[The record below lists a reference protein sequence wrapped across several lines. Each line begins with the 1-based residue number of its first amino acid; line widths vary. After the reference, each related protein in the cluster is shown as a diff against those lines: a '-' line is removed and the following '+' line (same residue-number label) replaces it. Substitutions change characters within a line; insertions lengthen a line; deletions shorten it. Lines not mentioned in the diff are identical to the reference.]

1 MLVAGPTGAGKTTF
15 AKAAADSE
23 TTILSLDRYLI
34 PPEPGS
40 GLDANRSIPAVWDSD
55 WIVADVAAM
64 VALPAGA
71 RYSVPVYDFKQSKR
85 AGFEVLEIK
94 RRLVV
99 EGVYALLHL
108 PNLETPFKVF
118 VDAPLDV
125 LKQRKIKRDRD
136 RGRTLEE
143 ILQRLHQYVIPAI
156 QKYVLPQKTAA
167 TYLVYNALQPSENLI
182 EAPSAALP
190 PKLSPLNPPGA

>member
-15 AKAAADSE
+15 AEAAADSD

-34 PPEPGS
+34 PPKPGS

-64 VALPAGA
+64 IALPVGA
-71 RYSVPVYDFKQSKR
+71 RYSVPVYDFNQSKHS
-85 AGFEVLEIK
+85 GFEVLEIK
-94 RRLVV
+94 RRLLV

-108 PNLETPFKVF
+108 PDLETPFKVY

-125 LKQRKIKRDRD
+125 LRQRKLKRDQE

-156 QKYVLPQKTAA
+156 QEHVLPQKTAA
-167 TYLVYNALQPSENLI
+167 TYLVHNVW
-182 EAPSAALP
+182 
-190 PKLSPLNPPGA
+190 